1 MLHFKNIIQVFEY
14 NSLQYGTEY
23 NGVLFKE
30 SHFNALVKFNE
41 LHQNRYFN
49 IGYKKITFKNYV
61 GVLQVDGL
69 VIEIL
74 PKIDQYETNTVLWQ
88 SVLIQMLKVT
98 KKLKVNAVG
107 EAQIKKQN
115 IHLLDI
121 YFEWFLNEV
130 ELLIRQGLIKQYYK
144 ETKNIRVLKG
154 KLEFSRHLSKNLVH
168 KERFYTSHQV
178 YEKDHLIHQ
187 VIGQALEIVA
197 SMSKGNHLYHH
208 CKSVQLDFPEVTSI
222 QATHHTFNKIP
233 KTRKTAPYETVL
245 AIARL
250 IILNYAP
257 NVASGNENM
266 LALLFDMNRL
276 WEEYVLVRLQQV
288 AEEKGVEVYG
298 QNSKGFWDGITIR
311 PDIVLVKKNYE
322 NREEFLIIDT
332 KWKNID
338 YAEPS
343 IHDLRQMYVY
353 NEFWKSTRSLLLYP
367 SMSTHLHS
375 DHFISYEDHKHS
387 CCLGKISIFK
397 EEELDVSLG
406 EEIIKLF
413 KSNEPHQ
420 SNIQTQKMP

>member
-1 MLHFKNIIQVFEY
+1 MLQSKNIIQVFEY

-41 LHQNRYFN
+41 LHQNRYFS

-69 VIEIL
+69 VIEVL

-98 KKLKVNAVG
+98 KKLKVNTVG

-144 ETKNIRVLKG
+144 ENKNIKALKG
-154 KLEFSRHLSKNLVH
+154 KLEFSGHHSKNLVH

-197 SMSKGNHLYHH
+197 SM
-208 CKSVQLDFPEVTSI
+208 
-222 QATHHTFNKIP
+222 
-233 KTRKTAPYETVL
+233 RK
-245 AIARL
+245 
-250 IILNYAP
+250 
-257 NVASGNENM
+257 
-266 LALLFDMNRL
+266 
-276 WEEYVLVRLQQV
+276 
-288 AEEKGVEVYG
+288 
-298 QNSKGFWDGITIR
+298 
-311 PDIVLVKKNYE
+311 
-322 NREEFLIIDT
+322 
-332 KWKNID
+332 
-338 YAEPS
+338 
-343 IHDLRQMYVY
+343 
-353 NEFWKSTRSLLLYP
+353 
-367 SMSTHLHS
+367 
-375 DHFISYEDHKHS
+375 
-387 CCLGKISIFK
+387 
-397 EEELDVSLG
+397 
-406 EEIIKLF
+406 
-413 KSNEPHQ
+413 
-420 SNIQTQKMP
+420 